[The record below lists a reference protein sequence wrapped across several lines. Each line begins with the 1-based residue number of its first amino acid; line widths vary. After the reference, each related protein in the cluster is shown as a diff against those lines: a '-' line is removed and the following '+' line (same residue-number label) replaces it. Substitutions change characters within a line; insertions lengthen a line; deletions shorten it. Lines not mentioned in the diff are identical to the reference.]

1 MKKKLNGLFPILLT
15 PFTDDMN
22 VDFDTL
28 AKLVEYYRKSHVDGL
43 TCLGE
48 VSEVDLLNE
57 EEKRSIL
64 QRVIEAVHGEMPII
78 AGAGRGSI
86 NPTKAAVKEAFNL
99 GASAVLVPPP
109 KVQAMK
115 GEEIY
120 DYYVQLDDVS
130 KESIII
136 LDNPSLGYPLISVD
150 TVTRLVNDSRN
161 IKGIKVEEQ
170 PSILKIVAL
179 RKSLGDSVAIYG
191 ASHGRSLFW
200 EMERGIDGVITSA
213 PIPSHMLRIWELFHE
228 GERGKAYEAFL
239 ASLPMAYFMQERPVA
254 VKKEILRHLG
264 IFPNNLVRKSADSLD
279 DLTAMDLDRLVDW
292 TIEKFKDL
300 P

>member
-1 MKKKLNGLFPILLT
+1 MKKMLNGLFPILLT
-15 PFTDDMN
+15 PFSDSLK

-28 AKLVEYYRKSHVDGL
+28 DKLVEYYQKSHVDGL

-48 VSEVDLLNE
+48 VSEVDLLDE

-64 QRVIEAVHGEMPII
+64 QMVIEAVHGEMPVI

-86 NPTKAAVKEAFNL
+86 NSTKTAVEEAFSL
-99 GASAVLVPPP
+99 GASAALIPPP
-109 KVQAMK
+109 KNPVFK

-130 KESIII
+130 KGPIII

-161 IKGIKVEEQ
+161 ILGIKVEEQ

-179 RKSLGDSVAIYG
+179 RKSLGDSVSIYG
-191 ASHGRSLFW
+191 ATHGRSLFW

-213 PIPSHMLRIWELFHE
+213 PIPSHMLRIWDLFDK
-228 GERGKAYEAFL
+228 GEKEKAYEAFL

-254 VKKEILRHLG
+254 VKKEILKHLG
-264 IFPNNLVRKSADSLD
+264 IFPNNLVRKRSDLLD
-279 DLTAMDLDRLVDW
+279 DLTAMDLDILVDW
-292 TIEKFKDL
+292 TIKRFRDL

>member
-1 MKKKLNGLFPILLT
+1 MKEKLNGLFPILLT
-15 PFTDDMN
+15 PFSDSLK

-28 AKLVEYYRKSHVDGL
+28 DKLVEYYRKSRVDGL

-48 VSEVDLLNE
+48 VSEVDLLDE

-64 QRVIEAVHGEMPII
+64 KIVIKAVHGEVPVI

-86 NPTKAAVKEAFNL
+86 NSTKTAVEEAFSL
-99 GASAVLVPPP
+99 GASAALIPPP
-109 KVQAMK
+109 KNPVLK

-130 KESIII
+130 KGPIII

-161 IKGIKVEEQ
+161 IRGIKVEEQ

-179 RKSLGDSVAIYG
+179 RKSLGDSVSIYG
-191 ASHGRSLFW
+191 ATHGRSLFW

-213 PIPSHMLRIWELFHE
+213 PIPSHMLRIWDLFHE
-228 GERGKAYEAFL
+228 GEREKAYEAFL

-254 VKKEILRHLG
+254 VKKEILKHLG
-264 IFPNNLVRKSADSLD
+264 IFPNNLVRKRSDSLD
-279 DLTAMDLDRLVDW
+279 DQTAMDLDILVDW
-292 TIEKFKDL
+292 TIKRFRDL

>member
-1 MKKKLNGLFPILLT
+1 MKEKLNGLFPILLT
-15 PFTDDMN
+15 PFSDSLK

-28 AKLVEYYRKSHVDGL
+28 DKLVEYYRKSHVDGL

-48 VSEVDLLNE
+48 VSEVDLLDE

-64 QRVIEAVHGEMPII
+64 QMVIEAVNGEMPVI

-86 NPTKAAVKEAFNL
+86 NPTKTAMEEAFSL
-99 GASAVLVPPP
+99 GASAALIPPP
-109 KVQAMK
+109 KNPVLK

-130 KESIII
+130 KGPIII

-161 IKGIKVEEQ
+161 IMGIKVEEQ
-170 PSILKIVAL
+170 PSILKIMAL
-179 RKSLGDSVAIYG
+179 RKSLGDSVSIYG
-191 ASHGRSLFW
+191 ATHGRSLFW

-213 PIPSHMLRIWELFHE
+213 PIPSHMLRIWDLFHK
-228 GERGKAYEAFL
+228 GEREKAYEAFL

-254 VKKEILRHLG
+254 VKKEILKHLG
-264 IFPNNLVRKSADSLD
+264 IFPNNLVRKRSDSLD
-279 DLTAMDLDRLVDW
+279 DLTAIDLDILVDW
-292 TIEKFKDL
+292 TIKRFGDL

>member
-15 PFTDDMN
+15 PFSDSLK

-28 AKLVEYYRKSHVDGL
+28 AKLVEYYRKSRVDGL

-64 QRVIEAVHGEMPII
+64 QIVIKAVHGEVPVI

-86 NPTKAAVKEAFNL
+86 NSTKTAVEEAFSL
-99 GASAVLVPPP
+99 GASAALIPPP
-109 KVQAMK
+109 KNPVLK

-130 KESIII
+130 KGPIII

-161 IKGIKVEEQ
+161 IRGIKVEEQ

-179 RKSLGDSVAIYG
+179 RKSLGDSVSIYG
-191 ASHGRSLFW
+191 ATHGRSLFW

-213 PIPSHMLRIWELFHE
+213 PIPSHMLRIWDLFHE
-228 GERGKAYEAFL
+228 GEREKAYEAFL

-254 VKKEILRHLG
+254 VKKEILKHLG
-264 IFPNNLVRKSADSLD
+264 IFPNNLVRKRSDSLD
-279 DLTAMDLDRLVDW
+279 DQTAMDLDILVDW
-292 TIEKFKDL
+292 TIKRFRDL